1 MSNALKRLL
10 NLLPKSPE
18 FIGTITHE
26 YHPKYKVLVIDGSGL
41 VLCTSNARYTVG
53 TKVFISNNEIKR
65 SAPEGTV
72 VQIEV

>member
-10 NLLPKSPE
+10 NLLPKSPV

-26 YHPKYKVLVIDGSGL
+26 DHPKYKVLVIDGSGL

-65 SAPEGTV
+65 SAPHGTV